1 MKTLKMK
8 SAVLATIFAGAV
20 VIGSITPAMAG
31 APVLTVEKTA
41 INKDLSHVSATR
53 ERVTT
58 LKSQLKGDRKAGL
71 NTVALNKELRKAKAD
86 HTQAKAYLRADKRDL
101 VMDHQA
107 YIKEKKAALREDR
120 YALAKTR
127 FDVKRSPSQKS
138 ADIMNKRMEINDD
151 KSALIQAKTTRNND
165 LLAANDKI
173 EKAQGQNVATLK
185 IENAGAKLQNLAM
198 K

>member
-1 MKTLKMK
+1 MKSLKMK
-8 SAVLATIFAGAV
+8 SAVLTTIFAGAV

-41 INKDLSHVSATR
+41 INKDLAHVSATR
-53 ERVTT
+53 ARVNT
-58 LKSQLKGDRKAGL
+58 LQSQLKGDRKAGL
-71 NTVALNKELRKAKAD
+71 NTVALQKELSKAKAD
-86 HTQAKAYLRADKRDL
+86 HKHAKAYLRADKRDL

-107 YIKEKKAALREDR
+107 YIKEKRSALRDDR

-127 FDVKRSPSQKS
+127 FDVKRTPSQKS
-138 ADIMNKRMEINDD
+138 AEIMNKRIEINDD

-165 LLAANDKI
+165 LLAANEKI
-173 EKAQGQNVATLK
+173 EKVQGQNVAALK

>member
-1 MKTLKMK
+1 MKALKIK

-20 VIGSITPAMAG
+20 VIGSIAPAMAG

-41 INKDLSHVSATR
+41 INKDLAHVSATR
-53 ERVTT
+53 ERVNT
-58 LKSQLKGDRKAGL
+58 LQSQLKGDKKAGL
-71 NTVALNKELRKAKAD
+71 NTVALQKELSKAKAD
-86 HTQAKAYLRADKRDL
+86 HKHAKAYLRADKRDL

-107 YIKEKKAALREDR
+107 YIKERKAALREDR
-120 YALAKTR
+120 NDLAKTR

-138 ADIMNKRMEINDD
+138 VDVMHKRMEINDD

-173 EKAQGQNVATLK
+173 EKAQGQNVAMLK

>member
-41 INKDLSHVSATR
+41 INKDLTHVSATR
-53 ERVTT
+53 DRVTT
-58 LKSQLKGDRKAGL
+58 LQSQLKADRKAGL
-71 NTVALNKELRKAKAD
+71 NTVALQKELSKAKAD
-86 HTQAKAYLRADKRDL
+86 HQHAKAYLRADKRDL

-107 YIKEKKAALREDR
+107 YIKEKRAALREDR
-120 YALAKTR
+120 NELAQTR

-138 ADIMNKRMEINDD
+138 VDIMNKRMEINDD

>member
-1 MKTLKMK
+1 MKSLKMK

-41 INKDLSHVSATR
+41 INKDLAHVSATR
-53 ERVTT
+53 ARVNT
-58 LKSQLKGDRKAGL
+58 LQSQLKGDRKAGL
-71 NTVALNKELRKAKAD
+71 NTVALQKELSKAIAD
-86 HTQAKAYLRADKRDL
+86 HKHAKAYLRADKHDL

-107 YIKEKKAALREDR
+107 YIKEKRSALREDR

-127 FDVKRSPSQKS
+127 FDVKRTPSEKS
-138 ADIMNKRMEINDD
+138 AEIMNKRMEINDD

-165 LLAANDKI
+165 LLAANEKI
-173 EKAQGQNVATLK
+173 EKVQGQNVAALK
-185 IENAGAKLQNLAM
+185 MENAGAKLQNLAM